1 MGSRRDMR
9 GKAQDVISALI
20 FFRCIGVSLLF
31 SDEFE
36 FSLIVNFGRY
46 LLCSVAVV
54 SVSGKAANLN
64 PKSIYEL

>member
-1 MGSRRDMR
+1 MR

-20 FFRCIGVSLLF
+20 FFRCIGESLLF

-54 SVSGKAANLN
+54 QFQERRL
-64 PKSIYEL
+64 I